1 MNKFAKVFLILGV
14 SLIAATSRGSM
25 HTDVEIA
32 EMDKEADDIQRTLD
46 GFSKNLTGG
55 LLAKYESLR
64 SAMEVYASAHGDN
77 EANAPGTGWADSV
90 AADKNFVR
98 KEFIDLIRKFE
109 SKNLKVQS
117 QSNFKRQDAELNRV
131 YNSLLKN
138 KGLDSIRDAALV
150 TRKGLRETQRDWVT
164 YRDAWLE
171 FTKVKFPNVSPG
183 TLKATLTADRIS
195 LLKRIEQRV
204 NHF

>member
-1 MNKFAKVFLILGV
+1 MLP
-14 SLIAATSRGSM
+14 
-25 HTDVEIA
+25 
-32 EMDKEADDIQRTLD
+32 
-46 GFSKNLTGG
+46 LT
-55 LLAKYESLR
+55 
-64 SAMEVYASAHGDN
+64 GDN

-171 FTKVKFPNVSPG
+171 FTKVKFPNVSQD

-195 LLKRIEQRV
+195 LLKRIEQKV
-204 NHF
+204 IHF